1 MKTKI
6 YIIST
11 MLMIL
16 LMITPALALDHY
28 LAQSYDVNENGIIDT
43 TELQTA
49 IVDENNGI
57 ITEPQLD
64 DLTYFWV
71 HEILIEDP

>member
-16 LMITPALALDHY
+16 LMIAPALALDHY